1 MYLFYDNNGSPF
13 SKPVISLD
21 SVCEVLKGGAVF
33 YRHDL
38 GRERYGKGAFTRR
51 MLDGDR
57 DRYESAR
64 PARGFA
70 YEERCMWIVGKECR
84 RGIVKRLRVSRTSST
99 WGSPWFRL
107 KRDSLAAVVSY
118 SRTVDKEHQ
127 RRVRPYKAN
136 EFVLIFHVTRITFH
150 LRPTL
155 LLK

>member
-57 DRYESAR
+57 YESAR

-70 YEERCMWIVGKECR
+70 YEERCMDCRQGVPQGDRKEA
-84 RGIVKRLRVSRTSST
+84 T
-99 WGSPWFRL
+99 
-107 KRDSLAAVVSY
+107 SLA
-118 SRTVDKEHQ
+118 D
-127 RRVRPYKAN
+127 
-136 EFVLIFHVTRITFH
+136 FFH
-150 LRPTL
+150 LGLSLVPIKKGQPCGCRFIQSHGR
-155 LLK
+155 